1 MQWPTIAR
9 GSFLAVVAVLV
20 VTTQVTVWSGDGST
34 AERALHA
41 LAALAVT
48 LPLLLVRRW
57 PLAVL
62 LVVLGGA
69 ALDQALGG
77 GLGQVWFSL
86 LLAVFGLGRYAGHR
100 ASAVGA
106 VLLGCAVLA
115 VDLPRLQDGAPLDEV
130 LPGWFILAGTW
141 GLGRWLRWRRAEHDR
156 LLDHNATL
164 EQDRD
169 EATRAAVAY
178 ERARIATELHDLVA
192 HAMAVIVLQ
201 AQAAGRVIDTDPRA
215 AGEALRAIE
224 DVGRQGLVELR
235 RLVEVVVVD
244 SDDELAVRPSLRHL
258 DDLVHQ
264 VRTAGLPV
272 ELEVTGL
279 DEPLPAG
286 LDLSAFRIVQESL
299 TNVLKHAGRVPVQV
313 AVRREPGALELS
325 VRNECGRTGAADEAR
340 VGHGLIGMR
349 ERTALYGGDLTAG
362 PTGEGGF
369 LVHAVLPL
377 PSVRVE

>member
-9 GSFLAVVAVLV
+9 GSFLVVVAVLV
-20 VTTQVTVWSGDGST
+20 VTTQVRVWTGDGSP
-34 AERALHA
+34 AEQALHA
-41 LAALAVT
+41 VAALAVT
-48 LPLLLVRRW
+48 LPLLLLRRW
-57 PLAVL
+57 PLGVL
-62 LVVLGGA
+62 VVVLGGA

-77 GLGQVWFSL
+77 GLGQVWFAL
-86 LLAVFGLGRYAGHR
+86 LLAVFGLGRYAGQR

-106 VLLGCAVLA
+106 VLLACAVLA
-115 VDLPRLQDGAPLDEV
+115 VDLPRLQDGDPLDEV

-141 GLGRWLRWRRAEHDR
+141 GLGRWLRWRRAEHQR

-169 EATRAAVAY
+169 EATRAAVVH
-178 ERARIATELHDLVA
+178 ERARIAMELHDLVA

-201 AQAAGRVIDTDPRA
+201 AQAAGRVIDSDPRA
-215 AGEALRAIE
+215 AAEALRAIE

-235 RLVEVVVVD
+235 RLVDVVVVD
-244 SDDELAVRPSLRHL
+244 SEDDLAVRPSLRHL
-258 DDLVHQ
+258 DDLVRQ

-272 ELEVTGL
+272 EVEATGL

-286 LDLSAFRIVQESL
+286 LDLSAYRIVQESL

-313 AVRREPGALELS
+313 AVRREPGSLELS
-325 VRNECGRTGAADEAR
+325 VRNECGGSGAARDGR
-340 VGHGLIGMR
+340 VGRGLIGMR

-369 LVHAVLPL
+369 LVHAVLPV
-377 PSVRVE
+377 PGARVE